1 MQAPQLLLVE
11 DDDGTRTAYRRF
23 LTRRGFKVVE
33 AADGITA
40 LDLVHK
46 TQMVLLDVMMPG
58 LDGWQVAEH
67 LRSTYPDKPV
77 IMLTSLGSQGQKLHG
92 FELGVDDY
100 LVKPIDLHE
109 LEARIRA
116 TLRRASITSDALH
129 CGALRVHRAT
139 RSVTVSGR
147 RVPLTP
153 LEFRVLHEL
162 ALHPGKVWSRTELL
176 DAVWGDGYLGDER
189 TVDVRIA
196 GIRRK
201 LGPRPDGGDYIETVR
216 SAGYRLTPAE
226 ATAAD

>member
-11 DDDGTRTAYRRF
+11 DDDSTRTAYCTF
-23 LTRRGFKVVE
+23 LTQRGFKVIE

-40 LDLVHK
+40 LDLGHK
-46 TQMVLLDVMMPG
+46 AQMVLLDVMMPG

-116 TLRRASITSDALH
+116 TLRRAGITSGALH
-129 CGALRVHRAT
+129 RGELRVHRET
-139 RSVTVSGR
+139 HSVTVSGR
-147 RVPLTP
+147 KIPLTP
-153 LEFRVLHEL
+153 LEFSVLHEL
-162 ALHPGKVWSRTELL
+162 ALRPGKVWSRTELL

-196 GIRRK
+196 SIRRK
-201 LGPRPDGGDYIETVR
+201 LGSRSDGGDYIETVR
-216 SAGYRLTPAE
+216 SIGYRLAPLGAV
-226 ATAAD
+226 